1 MLQLSHVRRQEGRL
15 FLGTELFGI
24 GEDFLETEKD
34 RKIGNLIKLTGV
46 LYLCNTEKFN
56 ELLEDLDDGTFEKMW
71 NWYTDNVTNKVK
83 NPEVDFGKTGT
94 INQKY
99 SNIDSLEDDS
109 IKKLYDGLPAIPF
122 NNLQGFVSKTLDPN
136 FIIALR
142 GEGDRD
148 DYEELTK
155 MLNVVALGIM
165 ISSLNKDFFDKLEIM
180 IIKRTLEGIE
190 NPEEDSQILC
200 EYAKKYP
207 ILNNVN

>member
-1 MLQLSHVRRQEGRL
+1 
-15 FLGTELFGI
+15 
-24 GEDFLETEKD
+24 
-34 RKIGNLIKLTGV
+34 
-46 LYLCNTEKFN
+46 
-56 ELLEDLDDGTFEKMW
+56 
-71 NWYTDNVTNKVK
+71 VK